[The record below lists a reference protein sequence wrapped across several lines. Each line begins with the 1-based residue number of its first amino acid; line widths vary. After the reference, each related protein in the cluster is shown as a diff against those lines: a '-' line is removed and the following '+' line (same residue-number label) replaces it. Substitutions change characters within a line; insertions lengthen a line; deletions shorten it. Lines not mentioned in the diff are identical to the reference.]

1 MLADGIEQL
10 RSDAKVKTI
19 VFDLGGVLFT
29 EGKSVALEVL
39 SRAYGYD
46 PDIVMEV
53 LTCPFSRDMR
63 KGLVPEDD
71 FWSWVEGQIPQGYDA
86 SVIREEWYEG
96 YVLDRDVWNLV
107 KRLKDRYQLVVFSEN
122 TSDRIA
128 YLDEKYR
135 FRELFDLEIYSF
147 DHHAG
152 KRDRRFLEILLAN
165 LGDRPEEI
173 LYIDNSAEVLEWS
186 EGRGVNTVLYTT
198 GQIARIEAALQRLG
212 ILV

>member
-39 SRAYGYD
+39 SQAYGYD
-46 PDIVMEV
+46 PNIVMEV
-53 LTCPFSRDMR
+53 LTCPLSREMR
-63 KGLVPEDD
+63 KGLVSEDD
-71 FWSWVEGQIPQGYDA
+71 FWSWVEGQIPKGYDA

-135 FRELFDLEIYSF
+135 FRELFDLEVYSF

-152 KRDRRFLEILLAN
+152 KRDRQFLDVLLTT

>member
-1 MLADGIEQL
+1 MLADGIQQL

-46 PDIVMEV
+46 PDIVTEI
-53 LTCPFSRDMR
+53 LTCPFSREMR
-63 KGLVPEDD
+63 KGLVSEGD

-86 SVIREEWYEG
+86 RVIREEWYEG
-96 YVLDRDVWNLV
+96 YVLDRDVWDLV
-107 KRLKDRYQLVVFSEN
+107 KRLKGRYRLVVFSEN
-122 TSDRIA
+122 TSDRVA

-135 FRELFDLEIYSF
+135 FRELFDLEVYSF

-152 KRDRRFLEILLAN
+152 KRDRQFLDVLLAT
-165 LGDRPEEI
+165 LRDRPEEI
-173 LYIDNSAEVLEWS
+173 LYIDNSAQVLEWS

>member
-39 SRAYGYD
+39 SQAYGYD
-46 PDIVMEV
+46 PNIVMEI
-53 LTCPFSRDMR
+53 LTCPLSREMR
-63 KGLVPEDD
+63 KGLVSEDD

-86 SVIREEWYEG
+86 WAIREEWYEG
-96 YVLDRDVWNLV
+96 YVLDRDVWELV
-107 KRLKDRYQLVVFSEN
+107 KRLKDRYRLVVFSEN
-122 TSDRIA
+122 TSDRVA
-128 YLDEKYR
+128 YLDVKYR
-135 FRELFDLEIYSF
+135 FRELFDLEVYSF
-147 DHHAG
+147 DHHLG
-152 KRDRRFLEILLAN
+152 KRDRQFLEILLTT

-186 EGRGVNTVLYTT
+186 ERRGVNVVLYTT
-198 GQIARIEAALQRLG
+198 GQIARIEAALHRLG

>member
-1 MLADGIEQL
+1 MLADEFEQL

-39 SRAYGYD
+39 SQAYGYD
-46 PDIVMEV
+46 PNIVMEI
-53 LTCPFSRDMR
+53 LTCPLSREMR
-63 KGLVPEDD
+63 KGLVSEDD

>member
-10 RSDAKVKTI
+10 CSDAKVKTI

-63 KGLVPEDD
+63 KGLVPEED
-71 FWSWVEGQIPQGYDA
+71 FWSWVEGQIPAGYDA
-86 SVIREEWYEG
+86 RVIREEWYEG
-96 YVLDRDVWNLV
+96 YVLDRDVWDLV
-107 KRLKDRYQLVVFSEN
+107 KRLKGRYRLVVFSEN
-122 TSDRIA
+122 TSDRVA

-135 FRELFDLEIYSF
+135 FRELFDLEVYSF
-147 DHHAG
+147 DHHLG
-152 KRDRRFLEILLAN
+152 KRDRQFLEILMET

-173 LYIDNSAEVLEWS
+173 LYIDNSAQVLEWS
-186 EGRGVNTVLYTT
+186 EGRGVNVVLYTT
-198 GQIARIEAALQRLG
+198 GQIARIEAALHRLG

>member
-1 MLADGIEQL
+1 MLANGIEEL
-10 RSDAKVKTI
+10 RNDAKVKTI

-39 SRAYGYD
+39 SQAYGYD
-46 PDIVMEV
+46 PNIVMEI
-53 LTCPFSRDMR
+53 LTCPLSREMR
-63 KGLVPEDD
+63 KGLVSEDD

-107 KRLKDRYQLVVFSEN
+107 KRLKDRYRLVVFSEN
-122 TSDRIA
+122 TSDRVA

-135 FRELFDLEIYSF
+135 FRELFDLEVYSF
-147 DHHAG
+147 DHHLG
-152 KRDRRFLEILLAN
+152 KRDRQFLEILLAT

-173 LYIDNSAEVLEWS
+173 LYIDNSAQVLEWS
-186 EGRGVNTVLYTT
+186 ERCGVNTVLYTT

>member
-46 PDIVMEV
+46 PGIVMEV
-53 LTCPFSRDMR
+53 LTCPFSREMR
-63 KGLVPEDD
+63 KGLVSEDD
-71 FWSWVEGQIPQGYDA
+71 FWSWVEGQIPLGYDA
-86 SVIREEWYEG
+86 RVIREEWYEG

-107 KRLKDRYQLVVFSEN
+107 KRLKDRYRLVVFSEN
-122 TSDRIA
+122 TSDRVA

-135 FRELFDLEIYSF
+135 FRELFDLEVYSF

-152 KRDRRFLEILLAN
+152 KRDPQFLDVLLTT

-173 LYIDNSAEVLEWS
+173 LYIDNSAQVLEWS
-186 EGRGVNTVLYTT
+186 EGRGVNAVLYTT
-198 GQIARIEAALQRLG
+198 GQIARVEAALQRLG